1 MTPERDPLLEALAA
15 AEVPGLP
22 PRLSMRTL
30 ARASAHLEPKPSR
43 RPSPSRPFCAP
54 IPAFAVPALL
64 ASAAVV
70 LAVDTCVRVARIFGA
85 S

>member
-1 MTPERDPLLEALAA
+1 MTPEGDLLLDALAA
-15 AEVPGLP
+15 AEVPALP
-22 PRLSMRTL
+22 ERLAARTL
-30 ARASAHLEPKPSR
+30 ARASAHLEQKPQ
-43 RPSPSRPFCAP
+43 RPAPSRPLGAP

-70 LAVDTCVRVARIFGA
+70 LTIDTCVQVARIFGG